1 MEERNVLSPEEVE
14 AILQA
19 AQKSG
24 EVADE
29 EANAAPAADGD
40 ANASVINT
48 HALNVIFDTFC
59 TELENK
65 FTVLIR
71 KKVTVK
77 PNPFTV
83 AKVSECLKQAS
94 ERDVY
99 SAFKIHPSESYSIIS
114 IDYPFLDQ
122 SINLL
127 YGGKMQ
133 ETIGEENWC
142 GKIGIITG
150 EKISRVILGC
160 LADASKEYGKV
171 EYEHYKTNRIIS
183 NVNNMQEDDEVYH
196 ATFTLVFED
205 FEAKFTIFVNKV
217 FFESLIPASTAKNL
231 HQERD
236 FWRTAIKAE
245 MMDSYV
251 SVSMN
256 LNDVNIK
263 VKEFMDLKEGD
274 VIPISNP
281 TLVYICLNQLKLYR
295 AVAGQSNGNMVVKIV
310 SQI

>member
-24 EVADE
+24 EVANE
-29 EANAAPAADGD
+29 EAAAAPVADENG
-40 ANASVINT
+40 SLINT
-48 HALNVIFDTFC
+48 HSLNVIFDTFC

-65 FTVLIR
+65 FTVLLR

-77 PNPFTV
+77 SNPFAV

-99 SAFKIHPSESYSIIS
+99 SAFKMHPSECYSIIS
-114 IDYPFLDQ
+114 VEYPFLDQ

-133 ETIGEENWC
+133 EKIGEENWC

-183 NVNNMQEDDEVYH
+183 NVNNMQEEDEVYF
-196 ATFTLVFED
+196 ATFSLVFEE
-205 FEAKFTIFVNKV
+205 FEAKFTIHVNKLL
-217 FFESLIPASTAKNL
+217 FETLIPNSVGKNQ
-231 HQERD
+231 HQDKD
-236 FWRTAIKAE
+236 FWRSAIKAE

-251 SVSMN
+251 TVSMN
-256 LNDVNIK
+256 LNDVNVK
-263 VKEFMDLKEGD
+263 VKEFMELKEGD

-281 TLVYICLNQLKLYR
+281 TLVYVCLNHLKLYR
-295 AVAGQSNGNMVVKIV
+295 AVAGQSNGNMVVKVV